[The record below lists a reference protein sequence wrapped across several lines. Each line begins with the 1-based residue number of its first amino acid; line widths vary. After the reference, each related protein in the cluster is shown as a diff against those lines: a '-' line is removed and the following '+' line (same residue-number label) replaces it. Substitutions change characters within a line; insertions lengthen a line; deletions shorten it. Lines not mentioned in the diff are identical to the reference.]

1 MNLRMMNPIVR
12 WTLLML
18 FWVSAPLLAQNSN
31 VERVGE
37 YVIYYDVM
45 PTPFLEP
52 NIAQAYQIT
61 RSRGLGLMRVS
72 VVRERPDGQREPVQA
87 RVSGHASTLAGQISS
102 LNFRNVQAGQ
112 EGYSAAV
119 ASFRYQHDEPLRF
132 DLTVHYAN
140 GQPAQRLQFLRR
152 LLIE

>member
-1 MNLRMMNPIVR
+1 MISRLFNLAPVVMAGAL
-12 WTLLML
+12 WLL
-18 FWVSAPLLAQNSN
+18 SASVWAQNTN

-52 NIAQAYQIT
+52 HIAQAYQIT

-72 VVRERPDGQREPVQA
+72 VVRERADGQREPVQA
-87 RVSGHASTLAGQISS
+87 RVSGHASTLAGQLSS

-132 DLTVHYAN
+132 DLMVHYAN

-152 LLIE
+152 LYID